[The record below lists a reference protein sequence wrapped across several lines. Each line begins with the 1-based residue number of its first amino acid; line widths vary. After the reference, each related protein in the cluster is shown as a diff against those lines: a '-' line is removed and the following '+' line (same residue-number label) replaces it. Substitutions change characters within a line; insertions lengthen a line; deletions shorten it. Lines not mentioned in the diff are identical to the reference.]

1 MVVCGVSVVGA
12 AETKRGAM
20 ERIVPR
26 EKIILSR
33 RAELKGASKLLM
45 MDRGDD
51 VSPVSGRRH
60 FVEEGLTLEIGKDVA
75 EPFFEDVHKLPGHR
89 TWWPV

>member
-1 MVVCGVSVVGA
+1 
-12 AETKRGAM
+12 
-20 ERIVPR
+20 
-26 EKIILSR
+26 LSR

-60 FVEEGLTLEIGKDVA
+60 FVGEGLTHRTGKDVA
-75 EPFFEDVHKLPGHR
+75 EPVFEGVHKLPGHR
-89 TWWPV
+89 TW